1 MRKKYL
7 SGGQAKLDKDNDGK
21 ITKKDFAMLRNKNKK
36 QVKKTKPSPRMKAL
50 GIA

>member
-1 MRKKYL
+1 M
-7 SGGQAKLDKDNDGK
+7 AKSISKPK
-21 ITKKDFAMLRNKNKK
+21 MTKEKLIQMLKNKNKK